1 MNQKEKFIQFCKV
14 IKRDGIDKLLEWL
27 EKSDF
32 YRAPASTRFHGN
44 YEGGLLDHSLNVFEE
59 LVRLCDIYKVEASLE
74 TLTIIALFHDV
85 CKTNFYKQEKKNI
98 KNPNTG
104 IWEEKLIWKID
115 EKIPLGHGEKSCMI
129 LQWFIKLSIEELLA
143 IRWHMGGFDSAVKG
157 GDYGLSKAQDASKLV
172 TLLQAA
178 DLISSNLLEEKV
190 ED

>member
-1 MNQKEKFIQFCKV
+1 MNQKEKFIQYCGV
-14 IKRDGIDKLLEWL
+14 IKRDGIDKLLKWL
-27 EKSDF
+27 EESDF

-85 CKTNFYKQEKKNI
+85 CKANFYKQEKKNV

-104 IWEEKLIWKID
+104 MWEEKLIWKID